1 MSGSDFVEMFVGV
14 GASRVRDLFENAK
27 KSAPCIIFIDE
38 IDAVGRK
45 RGAGLGG
52 GHDEREQTLNQ
63 MLVEMDGF
71 QGKEGI
77 IVVAATNRP
86 DVLDP
91 ALLRPGRFDRQ
102 VVVGL
107 PDVSGREQILKVHMR
122 KVALADDVEPRVIAR
137 GTPGFSGADLANLVN
152 EAALLTARARQTRV
166 SMEMFEKAKDKIL
179 MGAERH
185 STVML
190 AEEKRLTAY
199 HEAGHTI
206 VGRLVPEHDPVH
218 KVSIIPRGR
227 ALGVTVFLP
236 ERDRYSAS
244 KRLLESQITSLF
256 GGRVAEELIYG
267 EDSITTGAEND
278 IQRATAIARNM
289 VTRWGLTASMGP
301 MSYEEEENEVFL
313 GRSVTQR
320 KQISDDTA
328 RKLDAEVRE
337 IIDRNYQRARNI
349 LLENRD
355 KLHAMAEALV
365 EVETLDRAQIDDL
378 MMGKPFN
385 PRDSGG
391 EDRGSSQDRPSESG
405 GRGKAGTGLGVGIP
419 VSEV

>member
-1 MSGSDFVEMFVGV
+1 
-14 GASRVRDLFENAK
+14 
-27 KSAPCIIFIDE
+27 
-38 IDAVGRK
+38 
-45 RGAGLGG
+45 
-52 GHDEREQTLNQ
+52 
-63 MLVEMDGF
+63 
-71 QGKEGI
+71 
-77 IVVAATNRP
+77 
-86 DVLDP
+86 
-91 ALLRPGRFDRQ
+91 
-102 VVVGL
+102 
-107 PDVSGREQILKVHMR
+107 
-122 KVALADDVEPRVIAR
+122 
-137 GTPGFSGADLANLVN
+137 
-152 EAALLTARARQTRV
+152 
-166 SMEMFEKAKDKIL
+166 

-185 STVML
+185 STVMS

-227 ALGVTVFLP
+227 ALGITVFLP

-313 GRSVTQR
+313 GRSVTQH

-349 LLENRD
+349 LQENMD

-365 EVETLDRAQIDDL
+365 EVETLDRAAIDAL
-378 MMGKPFN
+378 MAGKPFD
-385 PRDSGG
+385 PQDSGG
-391 EDRGSSQDRPSESG
+391 EDQGPPQNRQSESG
-405 GRGKAGTGLGVGIP
+405 RSKRESSGRSGVGVGIP
-419 VSEV
+419 ASEM